1 MKRQATPSLALAAL
15 PLLLSG
21 CISFSSSEAPVP
33 EYINACQNK
42 EAQCREI
49 CGDRGVQAFSCTARP
64 GEGVNL
70 KCECR
75 RPGVAM

>member
-1 MKRQATPSLALAAL
+1 MIRLAAIAL
-15 PLLLSG
+15 FAQPLLLSG
-21 CISFSSSEAPVP
+21 CISFSSSESPTP
-33 EYINACQNK
+33 EYLNACHNK

-49 CGDRGVQAFSCTARP
+49 CGDRGVQAFSCVAKP

-75 RPGVAM
+75 RPGITS